1 MFLVSWAFSLLG
13 APLLRQVAL
22 YGAVGLAGL
31 LFVAYMR
38 YNAASPYRAQIAAL
52 KEAVA
57 VQQRIINDHNTL
69 MEEHERQADLLKTQV
84 EEFVHA
90 AKDKDA
96 CIFTSAQLTQLRK
109 LGGS

>member
-1 MFLVSWAFSLLG
+1 MWIASWAFSLAAPFLRSAAIYGGMALLG
-13 APLLRQVAL
+13 LIL
-22 YGAVGLAGL
+22 
-31 LFVAYMR
+31 VAYLR
-38 YNAASPYRAQIAAL
+38 YSTAAPYKAQIAAL

-96 CIFTSAQLTQLRK
+96 CIFTAAQLAQLRK
-109 LGGS
+109 LGGP